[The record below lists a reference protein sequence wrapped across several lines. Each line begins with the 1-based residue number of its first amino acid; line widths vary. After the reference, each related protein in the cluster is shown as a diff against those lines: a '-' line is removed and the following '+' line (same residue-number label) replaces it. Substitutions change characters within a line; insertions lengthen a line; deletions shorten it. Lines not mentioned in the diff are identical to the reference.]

1 MGRDFQKYGEVFVA
15 DDLDIFTSLTGNR
28 DIDPYHL
35 SRLQDS
41 IARNNLLHSQP
52 IVVSGELQV
61 LDGQHRL
68 EAARNLG
75 LSIYFII
82 VDDVDLTEVQII
94 NQNTQDWKPTDF
106 AKAYTTMGYDEY
118 RTYLDFRAQY
128 GFNHRDAMRLL
139 GGYSQGGNANKRFK
153 SGGFQ
158 VESLEQAREWG
169 DRIVEIGQFYRGFK
183 RRGFIPAVL
192 TMFEHEDYDHEKFM
206 EKLEAQSTKLVDCVN
221 KDDYIRLLEDI
232 YNWSM
237 KNKLRFY

>member
-15 DDLDIFTSLTGNR
+15 SDLDIFTSLTGNR

-35 SRLQDS
+35 SRLQAS
-41 IARNNLLHSQP
+41 ISRNNLLHSQP
-52 IVVSGELQV
+52 IVVSKELQV

-94 NQNTQDWKPTDF
+94 NQNTQDWRPSDF
-106 AKAYTTMGYDEY
+106 AKAYTTMGYNEY
-118 RTYLDFRAQY
+118 QTYLDFRAQY

-158 VESLEQAREWG
+158 VENIEQAMEWG
-169 DRIVEIGQFYRGFK
+169 DRIVEIGQYYRGFK

-192 TMFEHEDYDHEKFM
+192 TMFEHEDYDHGKFM
-206 EKLEAQSTKLVDCVN
+206 EKLESQSTKLVDCVN
-221 KDDYIRLLEDI
+221 KEDYIRLLEDI
-232 YNWSM
+232 YNWNM